1 MKRIIGIVFLL
12 LLAVGGYFAW
22 QLFRPAVTNPK
33 GSYFYIQEGQDL
45 ASVKDSLVARKL
57 ISGKGFDLAVRLLRF
72 RKVKPGRYL
81 LKDGASLFK
90 MVRQLRAGLQSPV
103 RIVITKERTREMFA
117 AKFGK
122 KFDVRYDSLRMIRF
136 LNNNDSLKP
145 YGVDSATVMALV
157 MPYTYQVNW
166 NSDPADLL
174 QQCHQ
179 AYKKFWTP
187 SRQARADSLK
197 LSPMQ
202 VMILASIVEEETT
215 RKDDKLNIAS
225 TYLNRVHTGMK
236 LQSCPTV
243 IYALKGFGMNRV
255 TGVHLKTVSPYN
267 TYIHAGLPPG
277 PICTPSIES
286 IDAVLNAPSTAYLY
300 FVASYK
306 FDGSTIFTSDYNEH
320 QRFARMYQQ
329 ELDRRTDSVRKLN
342 RPR

>member
-1 MKRIIGIVFLL
+1 MKRIIGIVL
-12 LLAVGGYFAW
+12 LLALAAGGYLAW
-22 QLFRPAVTNPK
+22 QLFRPAVNNPN
-33 GSYFYIQEGQDL
+33 GTYFYIHEGQDL
-45 ASVKDSLVARKL
+45 ASVKDSLVSHKL
-57 ISGKGFDLAVRLLRF
+57 ITGKGFDLAARILRF
-72 RKVKPGRYL
+72 KKVKAGRYL
-81 LKDGASLFK
+81 LKDGTNMYKL
-90 MVRQLRAGLQSPV
+90 VRQLRGGIQSPV
-103 RIVITKERTREMFA
+103 KVVITKERTRELFA
-117 AKFGK
+117 GKFGK
-122 KFDVRYDSLRMIRF
+122 KFDVQYDSLRMIRF
-136 LNNNDSLKP
+136 LGSNDSLQAF
-145 YGVDSATVMALV
+145 GVDTSTVMALV

-174 QQCHQ
+174 RQCQQ

-187 SRQARADSLK
+187 ARLVRADSLH
-197 LSPMQ
+197 LTPMQ

-215 RKDDKLNIAS
+215 RKADKLNIAS
-225 TYLNRVHTGMK
+225 AYLNRIHTGMK

-255 TGVHLKTVSPYN
+255 TGVHLKTESPYN
-267 TYIHAGLPPG
+267 TYIHSGLPPG

-320 QRFARMYQQ
+320 QRFARLYQQ

-342 RPR
+342 RTK